1 MSKEASMGAMSQ
13 IERQP
18 LRVAAIY
25 ARVSSERQ
33 REGGTIESQVAGLHE
48 LAQARGL
55 VVPEQLVFLDEG
67 FSGAMLLRP
76 ALERLRDRAAEGCFE
91 VLLCHCP
98 DRLAR
103 RYAYQVLLLE
113 ELDRAGVEVV
123 FLREGERS
131 GSPED
136 ELLRQFQGMIA
147 EYERAQI
154 RERTRRGKL
163 YRARQGSQA
172 VLVCAPFGYRYLR
185 KTDDADGYFQVDP
198 AEAEVVREVFRR
210 YSEGDESIAEIARA
224 LSARGV
230 PTRTGKAVWD
240 RSTVW
245 GMLRNPAYRGQAA
258 FGKTQTS
265 GQRAKPTRP
274 ARARGER
281 HGRRETRRD
290 QPPENWTL
298 VPVPAL
304 ISEQTFEL
312 AQARLQENKRFA
324 ARNTKQPTLLQGIL
338 VCRECGYACY
348 RTSTRT
354 SSRRIYYYRCIGSD
368 NYRHVGGRVCQSR
381 PIRADELDDLV
392 WAEVRHLLEQPELV
406 RAEIKRRLEAVRS
419 QHPAARRREGLERE
433 LARVRAGTARLIEAY
448 QEQLI
453 ALEELRERMPKLR
466 KRETTLT
473 AQLCAL
479 EAELHD
485 AETYLK
491 LAETL
496 EGFLARLADGLD
508 QLTVHEQQR
517 VLRLVVRE
525 VLIGGEQDNVTI
537 RHSIPTP
544 SGDGSPSCQL
554 RGSSHNTTL
563 RRTGHAAPDRALLHH
578 PRAQQRAHQ
587 LEQLAVTDPLLNRR
601 NQPVVRNRLE
611 TRSDVRLYHPAPA
624 SPGLIDQDLQGIV
637 RRASRA
643 KPERA
648 LEEVGLEDRLDRRL
662 QRRLHDP
669 VADSGDRKRPLLRRT
684 GLRDEDPARRQRSIA
699 LRPQIRGQL
708 VEQPLDPVLLDLREG
723 DPVDAGRAT
732 IGAHQRPRPLQDVPA
747 MDFVVERVEPSP
759 GVGLGRPVERPL
771 QFSDSILLG
780 GASHLWHSPALP
792 CTRRTNEVA
801 ALPIAPGSV
810 VPQAQAVLR
819 PPPTPSRHATRFP
832 AQRRL

>member
-172 VLVCAPFGYRYLR
+172 VLACAPFGYRYLR

-554 RGSSHNTTL
+554 RGSSHRCPL
-563 RRTGHAAPDRALLHH
+563 RRPLHALRPHPVLDHSCLEPLADQAQHAPIRDPVLEEPLQPALIEPGEEVADVHVEHPVHLPPFDPDRERIQCVMRAAPGPKPVGKAEEVRLVDRVQHLSAGSSRDGHARPDH
-578 PRAQQRAHQ
+578 
-587 LEQLAVTDPLLNRR
+587 
-601 NQPVVRNRLE
+601 
-611 TRSDVRLYHPAPA
+611 
-624 SPGLIDQDLQGIV
+624 
-637 RRASRA
+637 
-643 KPERA
+643 
-648 LEEVGLEDRLDRRL
+648 
-662 QRRLHDP
+662 
-669 VADSGDRKRPLLRRT
+669 VAWPPS
-684 GLRDEDPARRQRSIA
+684 PARR
-699 LRPQIRGQL
+699 PHH
-708 VEQPLDPVLLDLREG
+708 V
-723 DPVDAGRAT
+723 T
-732 IGAHQRPRPLQDVPA
+732 
-747 MDFVVERVEPSP
+747 PSTP
-759 GVGLGRPVERPL
+759 
-771 QFSDSILLG
+771 
-780 GASHLWHSPALP
+780 
-792 CTRRTNEVA
+792 VA
-801 ALPIAPGSV
+801 AFGFN
-810 VPQAQAVLR
+810 AQ
-819 PPPTPSRHATRFP
+819 
-832 AQRRL
+832 